1 MCARLDKGSL
11 IWRQRCVGKGE
22 GGRWRGC
29 IAFMC
34 ARQVDLMLM
43 DFDDDDCGS
52 IVDIKNFRL
61 IVNIAK
67 VRSTG
72 TKWGCTVRD
81 KEIYS

>member
-1 MCARLDKGSL
+1 MVCRE
-11 IWRQRCVGKGE
+11 GE
-22 GGRWRGC
+22 GGRWRDVNG
-29 IAFMC
+29 
-34 ARQVDLMLM
+34 
-43 DFDDDDCGS
+43 FDDDDCGS

-72 TKWGCTVRD
+72 TKWGYTVRD